1 MISPS
6 HTERVTAER
15 RVVSVYRKEKE
26 VVLCSDASSA
36 TTAAAATLPRKHP
49 VAEQVAALL
58 AVAGGTLHHIA
69 GGKAPGAVHDLLL
82 LLLLAS
88 GRLLMLLLSGAADA
102 GLVPANLGV
111 YFENAAVRL
120 YLCLRIM
127 LASKKTKKHR
137 GMTLSEEQRN
147 GKKHN
152 APSCR

>member
-6 HTERVTAER
+6 HTDRVTAER
-15 RVVSVYRKEKE
+15 QAVSVCRRGKE

-58 AVAGGTLHHIA
+58 AVAGGALHHVA

-88 GRLLMLLLSGAADA
+88 ERLLMLLLSCTAAAAA

-120 YLCLRIM
+120 YLCLHIM
-127 LASKKTKKHR
+127 LASEKQHR
-137 GMTLSEEQRN
+137 GMRRSEEQRS